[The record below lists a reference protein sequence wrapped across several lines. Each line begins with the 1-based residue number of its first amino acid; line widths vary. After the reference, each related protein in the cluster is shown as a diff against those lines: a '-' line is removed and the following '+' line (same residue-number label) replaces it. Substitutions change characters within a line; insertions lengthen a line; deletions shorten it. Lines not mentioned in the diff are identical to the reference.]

1 MWAFSEI
8 ILLIIVKFTFSY
20 VMYYTS
26 TLYKCVN
33 GTYPVALWSVYIT
46 VDIWEAE
53 KCFGTSDFI
62 LNKLLFVL

>member
-1 MWAFSEI
+1 MWTISEI
-8 ILLIIVKFTFSY
+8 ILLITVKFTSSY

-26 TLYKCVN
+26 TLYIRVN
-33 GTYPVALWSVYIT
+33 GTYLVALWSVRIT

-53 KCFGTSDFI
+53 KCFSTSDFI